1 MDCVAYCTAT
11 QVFPILRSGLS
22 SCVLRT
28 NMIEPVAIFHRKTL
42 RGILNLSKYSTTPT
56 IYFLLGELS
65 IEGKIYRD
73 IFSLFYSIW
82 MNAESKI
89 FMITKSL
96 GNNSRTWVA
105 HVRHLSKLYNLPDPL
120 ECLKI

>member
-1 MDCVAYCTAT
+1 
-11 QVFPILRSGLS
+11 
-22 SCVLRT
+22 
-28 NMIEPVAIFHRKTL
+28 MIEPVAIFHRKTL

-89 FMITKSL
+89 FMITKYLLETTVEL
-96 GNNSRTWVA
+96 GQ
-105 HVRHLSKLYNLPDPL
+105 LM
-120 ECLKI
+120 